1 MAPLAASLLGTF
13 GEKEKQSE
21 DMQQRKEGKAHVC
34 STNSARW
41 VLFLGFYLFSNIE
54 DFTGGLRRPI
64 CTQYSDFQGCPFMCS
79 CNKTSTQNDQG
90 PSLVISPSEKS
101 PEKGWDCGGS
111 SPAWSAM
118 CKPFTLKYPWLGK
131 IRSSDLLPGCK
142 ALLLLCYQT
151 HFSHSTT
158 KEFPYLFY

>member
-1 MAPLAASLLGTF
+1 
-13 GEKEKQSE
+13 
-21 DMQQRKEGKAHVC
+21 MQQRREGKAHVC

-54 DFTGGLRRPI
+54 NFRGGPRRAI

-79 CNKTSTQNDQG
+79 CNKMSTRTDQG
-90 PSLVISPSEKS
+90 PSLVISPSEKL

-118 CKPFTLKYPWLGK
+118 CEPFALKCPWLGN
-131 IRSSDLLPGCK
+131 IRSSYLLPGCK
-142 ALLLLCYQT
+142 SLLLLCYQT

>member
-13 GEKEKQSE
+13 GEKEKESE
-21 DMQQRKEGKAHVC
+21 DLQQRREGKVHVC
-34 STNSARW
+34 STNSACW

-54 DFTGGLRRPI
+54 DFRGGLRRAI
-64 CTQYSDFQGCPFMCS
+64 CTEYSDFQGCPFMCS
-79 CNKTSTQNDQG
+79 CNKMSTQSYQG

-118 CKPFTLKYPWLGK
+118 CEPFALKYP
-131 IRSSDLLPGCK
+131 
-142 ALLLLCYQT
+142 
-151 HFSHSTT
+151 
-158 KEFPYLFY
+158 